1 MLGGYKMKVP
11 VKWLK
16 DYVDINISPKELG
29 DKLTMSGSKVEEV
42 IISGDEIE
50 NVVTGKIIEIVK
62 HPDAETLVVCQVN
75 IGLEEPIQIVTAAT
89 NMKEQDIIPVAL
101 HGSSLH
107 GGLKIKKG
115 KLRGIVSNGM
125 FCSEE
130 ELGIAGD
137 EPVHGLMI
145 LTRRYSN
152 WKRHK
157 RSFKTSKC
165 Y

>member
-1 MLGGYKMKVP
+1 MKVP

-16 DYVDINISPKELG
+16 DYVDIDISPKELG
-29 DKLTMSGSKVEEV
+29 DKMTMSGSKVEEI
-42 IISGDEIE
+42 IISGAEIQ

-62 HPDAETLVVCQVN
+62 HPDADALVVCQVDV
-75 IGLEEPIQIVTAAT
+75 GLKQPIQIVTAAT
-89 NMKEQDIIPVAL
+89 NMSEQDIIPVAL

-115 KLRGIVSNGM
+115 KLRGILSNGM

-145 LTRRYSN
+145 LPEDTD
-152 WKRHK
+152 
-157 RSFKTSKC
+157 KTFPE
-165 Y
+165 